1 MATVVDYSHVLNQL
15 TAAGFRSLYYN
26 SGAFGF
32 EQGIEAEIIGWIGP
46 RDPSIRDQAQAWT
59 YPLQEPFPPNLARL
73 LCLAWCKSLPGNLW
87 LMPKSHWAYELDFGN
102 RDWLPEVLNAIS
114 INSADLQ
121 KLTNAAAIQFTP
133 DDTEELEYFTRALMD
148 KLQGSD
154 FAAVFPAHGTV
165 ATLHHHKQIWWQTN
179 SPKIALELKTL
190 GASAQSTQS
199 SSS

>member
-1 MATVVDYSHVLNQL
+1 MATIVDYSIVTQRM

-32 EQGIEAEIIGWIGP
+32 EQGVEAEIIGWIGP
-46 RDPSIRDQAQAWT
+46 EDSSIRDHAREWT
-59 YPLQEPFPPNLARL
+59 YPVPEPFAPNLARL
-73 LCLAWCKSLPGNLW
+73 LCVAWCKSLPGDLW

-102 RDWLPEVLNAIS
+102 REWLPEVLTAVS
-114 INSADLQ
+114 INPADLQ

-133 DDTEELEYFTRALMD
+133 TDTEELEYFTRALLD

-165 ATLHHHKQIWWQTN
+165 ATLHHHTQIWWQTRIP
-179 SPKIALELKTL
+179 SIALDLRTL
-190 GASAQSTQS
+190 AASA
-199 SSS
+199 